1 MWAARRVRGGLL
13 GVLLGD
19 GEGCTAGRDR
29 GRLLGER
36 GLCCWVGERWTPW
49 GERAVLLGG
58 MLGGRGLCCSTGER
72 WTARWQKAVLLGDR
86 GDLLGG
92 RG

>member
-19 GEGCTAGRDR
+19 GEGCTAGRNR

-36 GLCCWVGERWTPW
+36 GLCCWVGERGTP
-49 GERAVLLGG
+49 
-58 MLGGRGLCCSTGER
+58 
-72 WTARWQKAVLLGDR
+72 
-86 GDLLGG
+86 
-92 RG
+92 